1 MIGLRRQVQA
11 LKKRNS
17 DLRQRLA
24 EVESD
29 SGEDVEPR
37 KTAPS
42 RGSKRRRFFDGRRD
56 GDTLSKK
63 YKRDGDGRGPP
74 GGGGHGIAV

>member
-1 MIGLRRQVQA
+1 M
-11 LKKRNS
+11 LKKRNGE
-17 DLRQRLA
+17 LRQRLA

-29 SGEDVEPR
+29 SEEDVEPR
-37 KTAPS
+37 KKAAPS
-42 RGSKRRRFFDGRRD
+42 RGRKRRRFFDGRKD

-63 YKRDGDGRGPP
+63 YKRDGNGRGPP